1 MRSEFVADLEKEEQ
15 NNTPPKETP
24 PRKRSWTKENY
35 FTLILIIL
43 IVVLI
48 FILIRPFFINLVG
61 EDAPDFSITTID
73 GEKFKLSDNFG
84 KVIVLDMM
92 TTSCSACK
100 SEMEHLRRI
109 YERYSP
115 EDVIMVSVSVDSGD
129 SNSELREY
137 QSEYGD
143 NWTFARDTDGVSNK
157 YNIRYTPTTV
167 IIDRDGI
174 IRYYHEGVSSFQ
186 TLSKEIDK
194 VL

>member
-1 MRSEFVADLEKEEQ
+1 VVDLENEEQ
-15 NNTPPKETP
+15 NNKAPDETS
-24 PRKRSWTKENY
+24 PRKRSWIRENSIS
-35 FTLILIIL
+35 LILIIL

-48 FILIRPFFINLVG
+48 IILIRPFFINLVG
-61 EDAPDFSITTID
+61 EEAPDFHITTID

-109 YERYSP
+109 YERYSQ
-115 EDVIMVSVSVDSGD
+115 EDVILVTISVDGGD

-137 QSEYGD
+137 QSKYGD

-167 IIDRDGI
+167 IIDKDGI

>member
-1 MRSEFVADLEKEEQ
+1 VVDLENEEQ
-15 NNTPPKETP
+15 NNKAPDEPIP
-24 PRKRSWTKENY
+24 VKRSWIRENAI
-35 FTLILIIL
+35 TLIILIL

-48 FILIRPFFINLVG
+48 IILIRPFFINLVG
-61 EDAPDFSITTID
+61 EEAPDFSITTID

-100 SEMEHLRRI
+100 SEMEHLREV
-109 YERYSP
+109 YGRYSQ
-115 EDVIMVSVSVDSGD
+115 EDVIIVTISVDGGD

-137 QSEYGD
+137 QSKYGD

-174 IRYYHEGVSSFQ
+174 IRYYHEGETSFQ
-186 TLSKEIDK
+186 TLSNEIDK